1 MTLAAGIELT
11 SGWRGKEP
19 RLCRESVRTLGHPH
33 LYDGSR
39 ATRELGLRYTPLR
52 QAMEATVRW
61 YVRQGLVQRPLPK
74 LAAEAPE
81 APEEPPETTS
91 SLFEPPSGRE
101 RERSP

>member
-1 MTLAAGIELT
+1 
-11 SGWRGKEP
+11 K
-19 RLCRESVRTLGHPH
+19 LCRESVRTLGHPH

-52 QAMEATVRW
+52 RAMEETVRW
-61 YVRQGLVQRPLPK
+61 YVEQGLVRRPLPK
-74 LAAEAPE
+74 FTATAAEAPE
-81 APEEPPETTS
+81 PSEKPPEATT